1 MKKYMTHKN
10 ISIAVAVIIIIAI
23 ALWKLNSTQDRTLE
37 QVVTEETAPTTQEIT
52 DEAISAAEEIAK
64 ETTSTEE
71 PKKPTVNSNPPLQFA
86 VEPQTQDT
94 PEKIELGPRQPAT
107 VSPMAALIFF
117 MEAMQAGDI
126 ERAVSYFRAD
136 LQDSYR
142 TSFTTQYKNGHPVV
156 RVYALG
162 NIGEVELIDPQSGLY
177 EIPVYLGQSEQA
189 FRLNFMFDSSVQ
201 EFVITEL

>member
-1 MKKYMTHKN
+1 MIDGMKKYMTHKN

-94 PEKIELGPRQPAT
+94 PEK
-107 VSPMAALIFF
+107 
-117 MEAMQAGDI
+117 
-126 ERAVSYFRAD
+126 
-136 LQDSYR
+136 
-142 TSFTTQYKNGHPVV
+142 
-156 RVYALG
+156 
-162 NIGEVELIDPQSGLY
+162 
-177 EIPVYLGQSEQA
+177 
-189 FRLNFMFDSSVQ
+189 
-201 EFVITEL
+201 